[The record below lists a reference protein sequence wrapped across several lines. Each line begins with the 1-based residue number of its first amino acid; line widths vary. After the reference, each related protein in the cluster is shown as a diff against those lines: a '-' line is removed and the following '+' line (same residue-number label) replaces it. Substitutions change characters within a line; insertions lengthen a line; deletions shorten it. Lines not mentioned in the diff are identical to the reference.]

1 MWTTLGLH
9 QLMEVCASQVYT
21 AQASGCSAKEL
32 SKAGPAYRALPRSK
46 PLRFLGTLKGTD
58 SVGPAFCAL
67 PRFKQ
72 RR

>member
-1 MWTTLGLH
+1 MWTILGLH
-9 QLMEVCASQVYT
+9 QLMEVYASRVYT
-21 AQASGCSAKEL
+21 AQAPGCSAKEL

-46 PLRFLGTLKGTD
+46 LLRFLGTLKGTD

-72 RR
+72 LR